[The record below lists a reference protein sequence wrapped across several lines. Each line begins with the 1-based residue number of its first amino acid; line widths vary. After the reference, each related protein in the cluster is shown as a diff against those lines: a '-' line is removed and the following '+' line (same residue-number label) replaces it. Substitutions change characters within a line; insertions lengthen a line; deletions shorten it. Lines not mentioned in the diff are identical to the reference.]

1 MYPDV
6 CIVGREIVAVE
17 WLINRRVRRA
27 RPSLL
32 TYSARVLSAFVCA
45 DTVAIAVGRRC
56 FGLLRQHLLEYGIIC
71 EDVSNTALPLHQ
83 CPSRHVTYLNF
94 PFHKKLIK
102 RLGGATK
109 ELKRMDHLPAAQSA
123 ALLRLNSFFLIRSN
137 ASLRF
142 LFSSTSPSLIASN
155 SAVST
160 WPLRSQPSRR
170 ARTSALSCSKKE
182 DDAAFFFSRR
192 HCCEMRFCLRL
203 RSEAAAS
210 SAADCVF
217 FERMANSKWRSAG
230 GGGGE
235 TNACRGVRRVCA
247 WWRSKRVAA
256 DELERRQG
264 VREREARV
272 SFIRK
277 CGGCAHK

>member
-1 MYPDV
+1 
-6 CIVGREIVAVE
+6 
-17 WLINRRVRRA
+17 
-27 RPSLL
+27 
-32 TYSARVLSAFVCA
+32 
-45 DTVAIAVGRRC
+45 
-56 FGLLRQHLLEYGIIC
+56 
-71 EDVSNTALPLHQ
+71 
-83 CPSRHVTYLNF
+83 
-94 PFHKKLIK
+94 
-102 RLGGATK
+102 
-109 ELKRMDHLPAAQSA
+109 MDHLPAAQSA

-142 LFSSTSPSLIASN
+142 LFSSTNPSLIASS

-217 FERMANSKWRSAG
+217 FERMAGKKWRS
-230 GGGGE
+230 GGE